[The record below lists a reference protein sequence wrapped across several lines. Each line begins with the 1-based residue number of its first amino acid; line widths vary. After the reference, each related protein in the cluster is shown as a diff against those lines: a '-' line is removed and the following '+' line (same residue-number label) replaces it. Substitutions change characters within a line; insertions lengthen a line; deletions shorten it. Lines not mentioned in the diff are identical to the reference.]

1 MKNKVIF
8 VAGANGMVGRSLVE
22 TLTSSGYS
30 HLLTPPS
37 SELDLTKYNDVFE
50 YFVSNKPDIVILA
63 AAKVGGI
70 MANINE
76 PVDFIENNLFIQS
89 NIIKVS
95 SLTDVKK
102 LIFIASSCIYP
113 RLSKQP
119 MKEDYILSGPLEPT
133 NQYYSIAKLAGI
145 KHIEAYKKQFNKNFL
160 SLIPCNL
167 YGKNDNF
174 DPISSHVIAGL
185 IRKFHLAKIEN
196 LKEVVLWGTGQARR
210 EFLFVDDFAKSV
222 VYFIENNISESFIN
236 IGSGVDYSIKELAGI
251 IASIIGYNGSIRF
264 DKVNPD
270 GMPKRLLDIS
280 RQVNYGWN
288 STTNIKQ
295 GISQTYEWYLTHQ
308 DESRKST

>member
-1 MKNKVIF
+1 MKDRVIF

-30 HLLTPPS
+30 HLLTPSS
-37 SELDLTKYNDVFE
+37 SELNLTNYNSVFE
-50 YFVSNKPDIVILA
+50 YFVRNKPDIVIIA

-76 PVDFIENNLFIQS
+76 PVDFIENNLFIQT
-89 NIIKVS
+89 NLIKVS
-95 SLTDVKK
+95 SLTNVKK

-185 IRKFHLAKIEN
+185 IRKFHLAKMED
-196 LKEVVLWGTGQARR
+196 LKEVVLWGTGHARR

-222 VYFIENNISESFIN
+222 VYFIENNISEAFIN

-270 GMPKRLLDIS
+270 GMPKKLLDIS

-288 STTNIKQ
+288 STTTIKQ
-295 GISQTYEWYLTHQ
+295 GISLTYEWYLAHQ
-308 DESRKST
+308 DELRKSI